1 MPTPLL
7 IAGFL
12 VAHAAIHIAFIS
24 PPPPATAG
32 GPAWPFSTDRSWMV
46 TRFGMAPG
54 LARVLA
60 YALVAATIGGFAL
73 AALTAIGVAPAAVWL
88 PAVTIGAVA
97 SLAVLV
103 AFFHP
108 WLVLGVAINLGLL
121 WAVVVAGWTLVSP
134 GPAV

>member
-1 MPTPLL
+1 MPIPLL

-12 VAHAAIHIAFIS
+12 VAHAAIHLAFVS
-24 PPPPATAG
+24 PPPPETAG
-32 GPAWPFSTDRSWMV
+32 GPAWPFSTDTSWMV
-46 TRFGMAPG
+46 TRFGMAPD

-60 YALVAATIGGFAL
+60 SALVAATIGGFAL
-73 AALTAIGVAPAAVWL
+73 AALTVTGFAPPGVWL
-88 PAVTIGAVA
+88 PAATIGAAA

-108 WLVLGVAINLGLL
+108 WLLLGVAIDIGLL
-121 WAVVVAGWTLVSP
+121 WAVMIAGWTPVSP